1 VVERTDTVIPG
12 AGVELEAIVFA
23 VGEPSAA
30 VVLLHGWG
38 GSAETMVAPAKQ
50 LAALG
55 YLAVA
60 VSLRGWGR
68 SGGADDCGLRQP
80 DDVAAVVDWIGST
93 HPRCAP
99 RVGLLGISQGGQV
112 ALLTAARCPA
122 VAAVAAWAPVTDVA
136 LWRQTTEYPG
146 IPEYI
151 DAVCADGDLA
161 RRSPVSVA
169 ADLAV
174 PLLLVHGGADTRV
187 PTDQSRLLE
196 TAVARPGGDA
206 RLEVLDGVGHQRGPA
221 GNRAA
226 FDLTAAFFAEHLT
239 RR

>member
-1 VVERTDTVIPG
+1 MVERTDTVIPG
-12 AGVELEAIVFA
+12 AGVDLETITFA
-23 VGEPSAA
+23 AGAPSAA

-38 GSAETMVAPAKQ
+38 GSAETMVAPAEQ

-68 SGGADDCGLRQP
+68 SGGTDDCGLRQP
-80 DDVAAVVDWIGST
+80 DDVAAVVDWIGSA

-112 ALLTAARCPA
+112 ALLAAARGPAVA

-136 LWRQTTEYPG
+136 LWRRTTEYPG
-146 IPEYI
+146 IPGYI

-161 RRSPVSVA
+161 RRSPLAVA

-187 PTDQSRLLE
+187 PTDQSRLLQA
-196 TAVARPGGDA
+196 AVARAGGDA
-206 RLEVLDGVGHQRGPA
+206 RLEV
-221 GNRAA
+221 
-226 FDLTAAFFAEHLT
+226 
-239 RR
+239 